1 LKSIP
6 IHAFNPGPYTGA
18 GNWTY
23 LIRGRV
29 TTLIDA
35 GTGETQ
41 HLEALEQALGGAPL
55 SQVIV
60 THGHT
65 DHASGVTALAARF
78 PGVRFL
84 KMPWPERDARWPA
97 PWEPLCDGDV
107 LSVGDD
113 TLTAVHTPGHAPDH
127 LCFWHAES
135 RTMFCGD
142 LAQKGATIYIPSK
155 LQGDLVAYLASLERV
170 LALRP
175 AQLLPAHGGVIDDPE
190 ALLRNYIDHRRER
203 EEQILELL
211 REGESTPDAMV
222 GRMYRG
228 LKEALVPMARESVLA
243 HLLKLE
249 RDGRARRAAAT
260 ATGASTSAP
269 RAAPDRSAPGE
280 HAAPTEQA
288 WHIIDP

>member
-1 LKSIP
+1 LKPIP

-35 GTGETQ
+35 GTGEPR
-41 HLEALEQALGGAPL
+41 HLEALEQALDGATL

-65 DHASGVTALAARF
+65 DHASGVTALAAKF

-84 KMPWPERDARWPA
+84 KMPWPERDGRWPA
-97 PWEPLCDGDV
+97 PWEPLSDGETV
-107 LSVGDD
+107 SAGDE

-142 LAQKGATIYIPSK
+142 LAQKGATIYIPPN
-155 LQGDLVAYLASLERV
+155 LQGDLVSYLESLERV

-175 AQLLPAHGGVIDDPE
+175 AQLLPAHGPIIDDP
-190 ALLRNYIDHRRER
+190 ASLLRNYIEHRYER
-203 EEQILELL
+203 EEQILALL

-222 GRMYRG
+222 RRMYRG
-228 LKEALVPMARESVLA
+228 LKETLVPMARESVLA

-249 RDGRARRAAAT
+249 GEGRVRRGAA
-260 ATGASTSAP
+260 SAP
-269 RAAPDRSAPGE
+269 LAVADRSAPTGDAARAE
-280 HAAPTEQA
+280 HASERGEQA

>member
-1 LKSIP
+1 LKPIP
-6 IHAFNPGPYTGA
+6 IHAYNPGPYTGA

-35 GTGETQ
+35 GTGEPQ
-41 HLEALEQALGGAPL
+41 HLEALERALDGATL

-84 KMPWPERDARWPA
+84 KMPWPERDERWPVPWA
-97 PWEPLCDGDV
+97 PVSDGETV
-107 LSVGDD
+107 PAGDG
-113 TLTAVHTPGHAPDH
+113 TLVAVHTPGHAPDH

-142 LAQKGATIYIPSK
+142 LAQTGATIYIPAK
-155 LQGDLVAYLASLERV
+155 LRGDLVAYLESLERV

-175 AQLLPAHGGVIDDPE
+175 AQLLPAHGPVVEDPE
-190 ALLRNYIDHRRER
+190 MLLRNYIAHRHER
-203 EEQILELL
+203 EEQVLALL
-211 REGESTPDAMV
+211 REGASSPDAMV
-222 GRMYRG
+222 TRIYRG
-228 LKEALVPMARESVLA
+228 LDASLLAMARESVLA

-249 RDGRARRAAAT
+249 REGRVRRSDT
-260 ATGASTSAP
+260 ASGEH
-269 RAAPDRSAPGE
+269 SAPGGQ
-280 HAAPTEQA
+280 AAPTEQTPPEQA

>member
-1 LKSIP
+1 LKPIP
-6 IHAFNPGPYTGA
+6 IHAFNPGAYTGA

-35 GTGETQ
+35 GTGEPQ
-41 HLEALEQALGGAPL
+41 HLEALEQALDGAAL

-65 DHASGVTALAARF
+65 DHASGVTALAATY
-78 PGVRFL
+78 PGARFL
-84 KMPWPERDARWPA
+84 KMPWPERDGRWPA
-97 PWEPLCDGDV
+97 PWEPLSDGETV
-107 LSVGDD
+107 PAGDE

-127 LCFWHAES
+127 LCFWHAAS

-142 LAQKGATIYIPSK
+142 LAQKGGTIYIPPN
-155 LQGDLVAYLASLERV
+155 LQGDLVSYLESLERV

-175 AQLLPAHGGVIDDPE
+175 AQLLPAHGPVIDDPE
-190 ALLRNYIDHRRER
+190 ALLRNYIEHRHER
-203 EEQILELL
+203 EEQILALL

-222 GRMYRG
+222 RRMYRG

-249 RDGRARRAAAT
+249 REGRVRRRGDAAHEDHQPGRA
-260 ATGASTSAP
+260 
-269 RAAPDRSAPGE
+269 E
-280 HAAPTEQA
+280 HA